1 MERVKEDAMADR
13 NAAFVGDIPKNYDR
27 YLGPML
33 FHGFADDLVERVK
46 VTARMRLLETACGTG
61 IVTRRLAD
69 RLRGHGSIV
78 ATDLN
83 EAMIVHARTEMPAGA
98 GHVEWQPT
106 DATSLPF
113 PDRSFDAVVCQFG
126 LMFFPDKAAGIR
138 EAFRVLKPG
147 GHYLFNVWDAMDRN
161 SFARITHETVG
172 KFFPTDP
179 PMFYT
184 VPFSLHEPE
193 PIKKMLAEAGF
204 EHIEMT
210 RLAKQGS
217 SPSAADASIGLI
229 EGNPVLGAIMD
240 RRPDALDEIKRAT
253 AAAVAATLGDR
264 PVRVPLN
271 AIVFQARRP

>member
-1 MERVKEDAMADR
+1 MVRVREDAMADR

-33 FHGFADDLVERVK
+33 FHGFADDLAERVK
-46 VTARMRLLETACGTG
+46 VAAGMRLLETACGTG

-69 RLRGHGSIV
+69 RLRGRGSIV

-83 EAMIVHARTEMPAGA
+83 EAMIVHGRTEMPAGA
-98 GHVEWQPT
+98 GHVEWQPA

-126 LMFFPDKAAGIR
+126 LMFFPDKAVGIR

-184 VPFSLHEPE
+184 VPFSLHDPE
-193 PIKKMLAEAGF
+193 PIKKMLVEAGF
-204 EHIEMT
+204 GQIEVT
-210 RLAKQGS
+210 HLAKQGS
-217 SPSAADASIGLI
+217 SPSAAEATIGLI
-229 EGNPVLGAIMD
+229 EGNPILGAIME
-240 RRPDALDEIKRAT
+240 RRPAALDEIKRAT
-253 AAAVAATLGDR
+253 AVAVAAELGDR